1 MKRRVLFLLLLM
13 ASFAPWTAF
22 GQQLTVYD
30 GNSTSRYVP
39 AYIYFFDEFARSQF
53 VIPAAD
59 LEDMIGSSITSMTFY
74 TTSDNIPYTTM
85 CLADVY
91 LKEVSYTTIS
101 AYEPKASATT
111 VYSGTLSI
119 VSTGS
124 GGEMT
129 ISFSTSYLYQG
140 GNLLVGI
147 ENTAIG
153 GWKDIYFYG
162 QTINGASIAGNNA
175 NSLENVPPTQRNF
188 IPKTTFGYYPSM
200 CEPRSLPYF
209 YGFED
214 VDELDC
220 WTMLNRQN
228 NTGWD
233 WWDPAHDGE
242 KGFQFHCNSNQP
254 QYLISPEF
262 DDNESMTVS
271 FYYRN
276 YADYNFETFQVGY
289 STTTK
294 SPNAFTWSD
303 EVTADDANTW
313 MLYEDFFPNGT
324 KYVAVKYTSTNCGK
338 LFLDDFSFSTSY
350 CSEPINL
357 TVTNITPNSAMLN
370 WTGFQD
376 DYDIRYRKKPRF
388 FEDFE
393 NGFPSG
399 WTTIDNDGDGY
410 NWFIATDLSSICHS
424 GTHVMASESWH
435 RNGNI
440 ALTPDNWLVSPQMEL
455 QGTMKVW
462 LRARDTYYLEEHFAI
477 YLSTTGN
484 SVSNFS
490 TVLVPETI
498 VTNGFVGYTADLSA
512 FAGQLGYIAIRHFNC
527 TDMDQLYLDDFCLI
541 DSPDDDGWD
550 MGWTTSNQLFVN
562 YLEPST
568 EYEWQV
574 RGRNCDGSGTYT
586 DWSAVQD
593 FTTPCETFIVDADHP
608 FFESFEGTTF
618 APDCWGLF
626 STGSYSWDRSSG
638 YAHSG
643 SASAFS
649 SYYGDNYLVLPNL
662 ELQADAL
669 TAQITFWS
677 YNSWLGDFVEG
688 YNKVV
693 LHDGDTE
700 TVLWS
705 AETVIQAWEE
715 TTIDLSDYLG
725 QTVSLAFKYA
735 GDDGNGWYVDDVE
748 VAVSTKAAFITDGN
762 WNNGSCWNTGYVPP
776 AGSDVVIRA
785 NAIVPTGYVAV
796 ADDVTLDGG
805 SITVA
810 DGGQLKHNIFGLEV
824 TMEKNIVGYNETNST
839 ENYYLINFPFVGGA
853 TLPDVMTATEGY
865 DLYKFNSNDVGAEW
879 RNDKQE
885 GYMYANL
892 WDVYLYASPVDME
905 VSVTGTT
912 LDCHANMEFTVHYF
926 ENSGIIFNGWAL
938 LGNPYT
944 YSVYVYRR
952 NSDNELE
959 PMSIMMYDAD
969 GELQTVY
976 GGPVAPMQGFFVQV
990 TEETTV
996 CFSDAS
1002 PNDEHA
1008 YVDLGLPSGL
1018 LWATCNVGAN
1028 SPEENGDY
1036 FAWGETTPKD
1046 HYDWYNYQHS
1056 NGYSLT
1062 KYCNDPEN
1070 GYNGFVDNMTDLLS
1084 EDDAATANWGSD
1096 WRMPS
1101 VDEWLELIDNT
1112 TQTWIP
1118 GSGCVFQAPNGNSIF
1133 LPAAGYYEGTDFNF
1147 EGTNGQYWSSTLYSY
1162 YAFLSTFTFI
1172 APDSYHC
1179 VSNHRCQGRSIRPVR
1194 ATAPMDA
1201 SK

>member
-1 MKRRVLFLLLLM
+1 MKRRLLLLLFL
-13 ASFAPWTAF
+13 ATFFAPWTAF

-30 GNSTSRYVP
+30 GTATNNYVP
-39 AYIYFFDEFARSQF
+39 AYIFYFDEFTRSQF
-53 VIPAAD
+53 VIPAGD
-59 LEDMIGSSITSMTFY
+59 LTAMNGKIIYSMTFY
-74 TTSDNIPYTTM
+74 TTDYNVPYTT
-85 CLADVY
+85 LSSADVY
-91 LKEVSYTTIS
+91 LMEVDYTQIS
-101 AYEPKASATT
+101 AFEPKANATT
-111 VYSGTLSI
+111 VYSGTFDIVSEGDGGALSI
-119 VSTGS
+119 N
-124 GGEMT
+124 
-129 ISFSTSYLYQG
+129 FSTPYVYHG

-147 ENTAIG
+147 ENTVDA
-153 GWKDIYFYG
+153 GWKNIYFYG
-162 QTINGASIAGNNA
+162 QSVSGASVAGYNV
-175 NSLENVPPTQRNF
+175 NSLDEVQPTQRNF
-188 IPKTTFGYYPSM
+188 IPKTTF
-200 CEPRSLPYF
+200 
-209 YGFED
+209 
-214 VDELDC
+214 
-220 WTMLNRQN
+220 
-228 NTGWD
+228 
-233 WWDPAHDGE
+233 
-242 KGFQFHCNSNQP
+242 
-254 QYLISPEF
+254 
-262 DDNESMTVS
+262 
-271 FYYRN
+271 N
-276 YADYNFETFQVGY
+276 YI
-289 STTTK
+289 
-294 SPNAFTWSD
+294 
-303 EVTADDANTW
+303 
-313 MLYEDFFPNGT
+313 
-324 KYVAVKYTSTNCGK
+324 TSAC
-338 LFLDDFSFSTSY
+338 TS
-350 CSEPINL
+350 PINL
-357 TVTNITPNSAMLN
+357 TTTDITSHSATLN

-376 DYDIRYRKKPRF
+376 DYDIRYRKKPHF

-410 NWFIATDLSSICHS
+410 NWFVTTSLSSYCHS

-435 RNGNI
+435 RNSNT
-440 ALTPDNWLVSPQMEL
+440 ALTPDNWLVSPQIEL
-455 QGTMKVW
+455 QGIMKVW
-462 LRARDTYYLEEHFAI
+462 LCARDSYYSDEHFAI

-484 SVSNFS
+484 SVSDFS
-490 TVLVPETI
+490 TILVPETI
-498 VTNGFVGYTADLSA
+498 VTGEFLGYTADLSA

-527 TDMDQLYLDDFCLI
+527 TNMDQLYLDDFCLI
-541 DSPDDDGWD
+541 DSPDDDIWE

-562 YLEPST
+562 NLEPST

-574 RGRNCDGSGTYT
+574 RGRNCDSNGTYT
-586 DWSAVQD
+586 DWSDVHD
-593 FTTPCETFIVDADHP
+593 FTTPCETFVVDADHP
-608 FFESFEGTTF
+608 FFEGFEETTF

-626 STGSYSWDRSSG
+626 STGSYSWDRSIS

-643 SASAFS
+643 SASAYS
-649 SYYGDNYLVLPNL
+649 YYYGDNYLVLPNL

-677 YNSWLGDFVEG
+677 YNRWPSDFEEG
-688 YNKVV
+688 NNTVV
-693 LHDGDTE
+693 LLDGNTE

-725 QTVSLAFKYA
+725 QTISLAFKYA
-735 GDDGNGWYVDDVE
+735 GNNGNGWYVDDVE
-748 VAVSTKAAFITDGN
+748 VTVSTTATFVTDGN
-762 WNNGSCWNTGYVPP
+762 WNNGGCWSIGMVPP

-785 NAIVPTGYVAV
+785 NAIVPSGYVAV
-796 ADDVTLDGG
+796 ADTVTIDGG

-824 TMEKNIVGYNETNST
+824 TMEKNIVGYNDTNST

-865 DLYKFNSNDVGAEW
+865 DLYKFNSNNVGAEW
-879 RNDKQE
+879 RNDKKE

-892 WDVYLYASPVDME
+892 WDFYLYASPVDME

-912 LDCHANMEFTVHYF
+912 FDCHANMEFTVHYS
-926 ENSGIIFNGWAL
+926 ENSGIIFKGWAL

-976 GGPVAPMQGFFVQV
+976 GGPVAPMQGFFVHV

-996 CFSDAS
+996 WFSDAS

-1028 SPEENGDY
+1028 SPEEYGDY
-1036 FAWGETTPKD
+1036 FAWGETSPKD

-1062 KYCNDPEN
+1062 KYCNNSEN
-1070 GYNGFVDNMTDLLS
+1070 GYNGFVDNMTALLT

-1101 VDEWLELIDNT
+1101 MEEWLELIDNT
-1112 TQTWIP
+1112 TQTWTE
-1118 GSGCVFQAPNGNSIF
+1118 SGCLFQAPNGNSLF
-1133 LPAAGYYEGTDFNF
+1133 LPAAGYYEGTEFF
-1147 EGTNGQYWSSTLYSY
+1147 YEGTNGQYWSSSLYSD
-1162 YAFLSTFTFI
+1162 YAFISYFTFI
-1172 APDSYHC
+1172 GSGGSNWVA
-1179 VSNHRCQGRSIRPVR
+1179 NHRCQGRSIRPVR
-1194 ATAPMDA
+1194 ATAPINVING
-1201 SK
+1201 K